1 VSGVGSGDRLYDD
14 PAMVHFYDLE
24 NGWGPDLESCAGLA
38 EEVLSILDL
47 GCGTGVFLARMAST
61 CNAVGVDPAAAML
74 EIARNR
80 PGGAGVNWIHADARG
95 LDLGRRFG
103 LVVLTGHA
111 FQVFLTEADQR
122 AVLAT
127 IARHLAP
134 HGRFVF
140 DSRNPAVEEWREWM
154 PGISRRTLRHPDL
167 GQVEAWND
175 AAHDPMTG
183 IVTYRTFYRIAA
195 TGRILSA
202 ASRLRF
208 TPRAR
213 LSELLDE
220 AGLAVEDW
228 LGGWD
233 GRPCTP
239 DAPEIIP
246 IGRLK

>member
-1 VSGVGSGDRLYDD
+1 MSGSGDRLYDD
-14 PAMVHFYDLE
+14 PDLARFYDLE
-24 NGWGPDLESCAGLA
+24 NGWGPDLDHCAGMA
-38 EEVLSILDL
+38 RPATSVLDL
-47 GCGTGVFLARMAST
+47 GCGTGIFLAGLDVRRRT
-61 CNAVGVDPAAAML
+61 GVDPAGAML
-74 EIARNR
+74 RIARTR
-80 PGGAGVNWIHADARG
+80 PGAEAVAWIEADARG
-95 LDLGRRFG
+95 LDLGQRFD

-111 FQVFLTEADQR
+111 FQVFLTGADQR

-134 HGRFVF
+134 EGRFVF
-140 DSRNPAVEEWREWM
+140 DGRNPLAEEWRDWVPEL
-154 PGISRRTLRHPDL
+154 SRRALQDPDL

-175 AAHDPMTG
+175 AAQDPASG
-183 IVTYRTFYRIAA
+183 IVTYRTFYRMAA
-195 TGRILSA
+195 TGRTVSA

-213 LSELLDE
+213 LAELLDE

-233 GRPCTP
+233 GRACTK